1 MSREIN
7 LIKNTFLISLGTIF
21 PKILTILITP
31 ILTAKLTKSEYGQ
44 YDLILTITSFLM
56 PISTLQISSAAFRFL
71 IIKRNNYK
79 ECIPIISTIY
89 AFVLIISFSVGVIFS
104 GILFYRIRLIGVAI
118 SLYFIFDIILITTQ
132 QIFRGLG
139 KNLMFS
145 FSVIIQS
152 STSLI
157 LIALLSGLFIG
168 PNYGITG
175 VMLALMFSRIAP
187 SVFLFFWGEIY
198 KLIDIKSIKINLLKE
213 LIRYSW
219 PMIPNNLAIWALNL
233 SNRFVIG
240 AALGIEAV
248 AIYAVANKMPSI
260 FSSFQSTFTMAWQ
273 ENASLALE
281 DDDKENYYSKMCDWI
296 YRLLIGLMSLLIM
309 ITPLLWRILIRGNY
323 SEGYKQVPIL
333 YLGIMFNCLSST
345 IGGIYIAHMRT
356 KSVGL
361 TTMYAAIF
369 NILIDICLVNVIG
382 IWAGSISTLISF
394 FALWLFRMIDIQKIQ
409 KLNINIK
416 IIVMGLLALSSMCII
431 NYLNLRITN
440 IINIVLSFAIILIF
454 DKDIICN
461 LIASIGFKRI

>member
-1 MSREIN
+1 
-7 LIKNTFLISLGTIF
+7 
-21 PKILTILITP
+21 
-31 ILTAKLTKSEYGQ
+31 
-44 YDLILTITSFLM
+44 
-56 PISTLQISSAAFRFL
+56 
-71 IIKRNNYK
+71 
-79 ECIPIISTIY
+79 
-89 AFVLIISFSVGVIFS
+89 
-104 GILFYRIRLIGVAI
+104 
-118 SLYFIFDIILITTQ
+118 
-132 QIFRGLG
+132 
-139 KNLMFS
+139 
-145 FSVIIQS
+145 
-152 STSLI
+152 
-157 LIALLSGLFIG
+157 
-168 PNYGITG
+168 
-175 VMLALMFSRIAP
+175 
-187 SVFLFFWGEIY
+187 
-198 KLIDIKSIKINLLKE
+198 
-213 LIRYSW
+213 
-219 PMIPNNLAIWALNL
+219 
-233 SNRFVIG
+233 
-240 AALGIEAV
+240 
-248 AIYAVANKMPSI
+248 
-260 FSSFQSTFTMAWQ
+260 
-273 ENASLALE
+273 
-281 DDDKENYYSKMCDWI
+281 MCDWI